1 MKLIINTQQ
10 EDFVKEYIPSILKE
24 FVIKGYRDTKAK
36 KLNDYLLVFNVK
48 QSVRT
53 ILIEAVNNLSITK
66 DNDDYILEVDKN
78 KILPNT
84 AFNLETVVKLITYGT
99 VDIKGYDLLL
109 KAFDFVTKKIKTLKK
124 MYISQNK
131 KKGD

>member
-36 KLNDYLLVFNVK
+36 KLNDYLLGFNVK

-66 DNDDYILEVDKN
+66 DNDDYTLEVDKN

-99 VDIKGYDLLL
+99 VEIKGYDLLL

>member
-1 MKLIINTQQ
+1 MKLIINTQE
-10 EDFVKEYIPSILKE
+10 EDFVKEYIPQILKE
-24 FVIKGYRDTKAK
+24 FVIKGYRDIKAK
-36 KLNDYLLVFNVK
+36 KLNDYLLGFNVK

-53 ILIEAVNNLSITK
+53 ILIEAVDNLSITK
-66 DNDDYILEVDKN
+66 DKEDYILEVDKN
-78 KILPNT
+78 KVLLNT

-99 VDIKGYDLLL
+99 VEIKGYDLLL

>member
-24 FVIKGYRDTKAK
+24 FVIKGYRDIKAK
-36 KLNDYLLVFNVK
+36 KLNDYLLGFNVK

-66 DNDDYILEVDKN
+66 DNDDYTLEVDKN

-99 VDIKGYDLLL
+99 VEIKGYDLLL

>member
-1 MKLIINTQQ
+1 MKLIINTQE
-10 EDFVKEYIPSILKE
+10 EDFVKEYIPQILKE
-24 FVIKGYRDTKAK
+24 FVIKGYRDIKAK
-36 KLNDYLLVFNVK
+36 KLNDYLLGFNVK

-66 DNDDYILEVDKN
+66 DNDDYTLEVDKN

-99 VDIKGYDLLL
+99 VEIKGYDLLL

>member
-1 MKLIINTQQ
+1 MKLIINTQE
-10 EDFVKEYIPSILKE
+10 EDFVKEYIPQILKE
-24 FVIKGYRDTKAK
+24 FVIKGYRDIKAK
-36 KLNDYLLVFNVK
+36 KLNDYLLGFNVK

-53 ILIEAVNNLSITK
+53 ILIEAVDNLSITK
-66 DNDDYILEVDKN
+66 DKEDYILEVDKN
-78 KILPNT
+78 KVLLNT